1 MDRENVLPRG
11 HPFVLSVEPGILAAA
26 TMDGVTM
33 ANFLFA
39 YRGGNGMA
47 TTPEAQEKVMAE
59 WGAWFATLGS
69 ALVDGGKPFAHS
81 QTVHKD
87 GSTTS
92 GGESGLTGYSVV
104 AAADL
109 PAAADLAKGC
119 PLLADGG
126 TVEVYATVDM

>member
-1 MDRENVLPRG
+1 MSSAGVARSSSPY
-11 HPFVLSVEPGILAAA
+11 SPGIPAAA

-47 TTPEAQEKVMAE
+47 TTPEAQEKIMAE

-69 ALVDGGKPFAHS
+69 ALVDGGKPFAQS
-81 QTVHKD
+81 QTEQGD
-87 GSTTS
+87 GSTTP

-104 AAADL
+104 DAADL
-109 PAAADLAKGC
+109 AAAADLAKGC

-126 TVEVYATVDM
+126 SVEVYATIDM

>member
-1 MDRENVLPRG
+1 MDRESVLPRG
-11 HPFVLSVEPGILAAA
+11 RPFVLSVEPGNLAAA
-26 TMDGVTM
+26 TTDGVTM

-81 QTVHKD
+81 QTVHGD
-87 GSTTS
+87 GSTAP

-126 TVEVYATVDM
+126 SVEVYATVDM